1 MMPRDET
8 IRGGPLDWLDRAR
21 GHLALAKQTKPE
33 EAFWEDLCFHAQ
45 QGAEIAI
52 KAVYQHN
59 DLHYHYTH
67 DIHDLVKG
75 LEESGVPITSV
86 VNEAARLT
94 RYASQTRYP
103 GAFEPVTRMEYQEAL
118 RLAESV
124 VAWAGEHMGVGRD

>member
-1 MMPRDET
+1 MTPHDET

-33 EAFWEDLCFHAQ
+33 AAFWEDLCFHAQ
-45 QGAEIAI
+45 QAAEIAI

-59 DLHYHYTH
+59 DLLHHYTH
-67 DIHDLVKG
+67 DIHDLAQG
-75 LEESGVPITSV
+75 LGESGVPITPV
-86 VNEAARLT
+86 VSEAAVLT

-103 GAFEPVTRMEYQEAL
+103 GLFEPVTQEEYQEAV

-124 VAWAGEHMGVGRD
+124 VAWAEEHMGVGRD